1 MSVAKPPSTDT
12 WLNQTSPAATSTSP
26 DASTGLKPM
35 RVTSCDAIPA
45 DRMIAID
52 SGR

>member
-1 MSVAKPPSTDT
+1 MNSR
-12 WLNQTSPAATSTSP
+12 PA
-26 DASTGLKPM
+26 ASTGLKPI

-45 DRMIAID
+45 ETMIVSA